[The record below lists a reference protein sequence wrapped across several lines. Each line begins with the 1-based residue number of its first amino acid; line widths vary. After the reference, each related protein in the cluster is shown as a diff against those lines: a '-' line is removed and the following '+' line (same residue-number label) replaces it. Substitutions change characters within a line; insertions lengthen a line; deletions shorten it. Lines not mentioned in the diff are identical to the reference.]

1 MEMPESKLLV
11 TGEFWHP
18 DFADLIGRLE
28 IPTSLIPTDRLTKL
42 TSCDEPYAAVIV
54 AQSRRGAVAA
64 TFLEHVRELFPN
76 CPVVVLLGSWCE
88 GESRSG
94 NTSKLVVRM
103 YWHQWNGSY
112 LQLCEQLANQ
122 GIQIGTEMPVEGSSK
137 TTKTPLR
144 VSEIR
149 NKSSNSATCSVG
161 VSALTLSQFESVE
174 DALRELKLSAVWLE
188 QATWQAT
195 SLGEISAICVDSDSL
210 VESLDKR
217 LEFVRES
224 HPATTLILMM
234 NFPRKQEVIELREKF
249 NVAAVVSKPF
259 DLLRFYQGL
268 AAAGVPASPPATI
281 TPMICVPDVRN
292 SPVCN

>member
-1 MEMPESKLLV
+1 MPESKLLV

-18 DFADLIGRLE
+18 DFADLIGRIE
-28 IPTSLIPTDRLTKL
+28 IPTSLIPTDRLIRL
-42 TSCDEPYAAVIV
+42 TSCDEPYTAIIV

-64 TFLEHVRELFPN
+64 TFLDHVRELFPN

-88 GESRSG
+88 GESRSAI
-94 NTSKLVVRM
+94 TSKLVVRM

-112 LQLCEQLANQ
+112 RQLSEQLANQ
-122 GIQIGTEMPVEGSSK
+122 GIQIGTGKPCDRAAESTEAPMLLSEKQVSS
-137 TTKTPLR
+137 T
-144 VSEIR
+144 
-149 NKSSNSATCSVG
+149 SSTNCAVG

-188 QATWQAT
+188 QATWQAN
-195 SLGEISAICVDSDSL
+195 SLGEIAAICVDSDSL
-210 VESLDKR
+210 VESLNKR
-217 LEFVRES
+217 LEFVREC
-224 HPATTLILMM
+224 HPSTTLILLM
-234 NFPRKQEVIELREKF
+234 NFPRKQEVVELREKF

-268 AAAGVPASPPATI
+268 AAAGVPATPPATI
-281 TPMICVPDVRN
+281 TPLICVPDVRN